1 VSLRLAY
8 EQTCKAMG
16 MIYCRTQVNS
26 LIKRILARNNQAQK
40 IIDNIRAQQDIL
52 YRDIG
57 ASNSLDLTVRYGSD
71 NKSILMKNFMDD
83 RKIDQF
89 KEEVSSL
96 FALTINQLS
105 KQTEDLLD
113 TRQEVNRV
121 VNKIK
126 LMLRDLEGISVIG
139 SIDLR
144 TQYSHNRIL
153 QKLEQL
159 QTLGEEY
166 DFTGRNNLFNYD
178 KPQLDR
184 HNRAIQLI
192 QELRS
197 ELDRSGKS
205 ELRLDDTYKLE
216 IGVLLKELIA
226 FANAKCIRF
235 LNGAPNQQLVSRFK
249 RIYLLTNKRNKTVI
263 CPLLIKC

>member
-1 VSLRLAY
+1 MVDPSDETL
-8 EQTCKAMG
+8 
-16 MIYCRTQVNS
+16 NS

-57 ASNSLDLTVRYGSD
+57 ASNSLDLAVRYGSD
-71 NKSILMKNFMDD
+71 NKSVLTAADELKSFVDD
-83 RKIDQF
+83 GKIDQF

-113 TRQEVNRV
+113 ARQEVNRA

-126 LMLRDLEGISVIG
+126 LMLRDLEGISVID
-139 SIDLR
+139 SIDLH

-159 QTLGEEY
+159 QTLSEEY

-178 KPQLDR
+178 KPQLDG
-184 HNRAIQLI
+184 HNRAI
-192 QELRS
+192 
-197 ELDRSGKS
+197 
-205 ELRLDDTYKLE
+205 
-216 IGVLLKELIA
+216 
-226 FANAKCIRF
+226 
-235 LNGAPNQQLVSRFK
+235 
-249 RIYLLTNKRNKTVI
+249 
-263 CPLLIKC
+263 